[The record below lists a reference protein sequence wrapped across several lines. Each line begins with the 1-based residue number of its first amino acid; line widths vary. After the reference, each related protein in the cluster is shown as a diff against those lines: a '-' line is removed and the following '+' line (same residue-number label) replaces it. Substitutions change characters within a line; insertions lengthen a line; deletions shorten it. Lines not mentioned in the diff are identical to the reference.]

1 MSSQIKFNYK
11 YKTISIKHLNEMQED
26 IDKLYREGKLS
37 NNETYRNYLS
47 NKKFETPESLPNAKN
62 VIVIAIFTK
71 LGLVNFQLDGKK
83 HEIMVPP
90 QYYDDGITC
99 EDLDNLILNKII
111 KEPGYKFELAE
122 HVHLKLMAV
131 RSGLGKYGRN
141 NLCYVDE
148 WGSLITLLAY
158 FTDFPFK
165 EDNWTE
171 LEIMD
176 ICKECRI
183 CMNNCPSKCITKSNF
198 VIDVGKCVTLYNEI
212 AGEFPTWISPDAH
225 NALIGCMK
233 CQLPCP
239 ANHKIIKQTEKLE
252 DISEQETEAI
262 LKGKF
267 DNIVLDALCKKLKYP
282 ITKEFFPIL
291 KRNLEVLIKQT

>member
-1 MSSQIKFNYK
+1 MTLQINFEYK
-11 YKTISIKHLNEMQED
+11 YKTISVKHLNELQED

-37 NNETYRNYLS
+37 DNETYRSYLS
-47 NKKFETPESLPNAKN
+47 NKKFKIPESLPDAKSI
-62 VIVIAIFTK
+62 IVIAIFTK
-71 LGLVNFQLDGKK
+71 LGVVNFHLDGKR

-90 QYYDDGITC
+90 QYYDDGITY
-99 EDLDNLILNKII
+99 EDLDNLILNEII
-111 KEPGYKFELAE
+111 KTPGYNFEMAQ

-148 WGSLITLLAY
+148 MGSLITLLAY
-158 FTDFPFK
+158 FTDFTFN
-165 EDNWTE
+165 EDDWTE
-171 LEIMD
+171 IRMMD
-176 ICKECRI
+176 RCEECGV
-183 CMNNCPSKCITKSNF
+183 CMSNCPSKCITETNF

-212 AGEFPTWISPDAH
+212 AGKFPKWISPDTH
-225 NALIGCMK
+225 NALMGCMK

-239 ANHKIIKQTEKLE
+239 ANHKVIKLTEKLE
-252 DISEQETEAI
+252 DISEQETKAI
-262 LKGKF
+262 LKGKS
-267 DNIVLDALCKKLKYP
+267 DKKLLDSLCKKLKYP